1 MNVIADSLI
10 RTLLAEWDSIERW
23 SDAHLKGK
31 SLLATICRLCLG
43 AIVYHIW
50 RQCNDLI
57 HENLLQSEETG
68 ASSEK
73 ERAFET
79 ANSMFG

>member
-1 MNVIADSLI
+1 
-10 RTLLAEWDSIERW
+10 
-23 SDAHLKGK
+23 
-31 SLLATICRLCLG
+31 LLATICRLCLG

-50 RQCNDLI
+50 RHCNDLI
-57 HENLLQSEETG
+57 QSEETG